1 MKQDQH
7 HLFVYG
13 SLRQGFHHAAH
24 QYISRYFSFV
34 CNGKIKGALSDMGEY
49 PAATPS
55 EEEHYIVGELYAINN
70 EEEFN
75 WAIEQLDEYEGL
87 FPEEDEGEKALF
99 RREMTTVFA
108 DNGDIKHAWVYWYN
122 GDVSGRPIIASG
134 DVMQYLQEKFKQQR

>member
-34 CNGKIKGALSDMGEY
+34 YNGKIKGILSDMGDY
-49 PAATPS
+49 PAATPC
-55 EEEHYIVGELYAINN
+55 EEDNYIIGELYVINN

-75 WAIEQLDEYEGL
+75 WAMEQLDEYEGL
-87 FPEEDEGEKALF
+87 FPEVDEGEKVLF
-99 RREMTTVFA
+99 RREMTTVFT
-108 DNGDIKHAWVYWYN
+108 DCGETRLAWVYWYN
-122 GDVSGRPIIASG
+122 NDVTGRPIIDSG
-134 DVMQYLQEKFKQQR
+134 DVIQYVKDKYK